1 MIRKTQTVAAL
12 ALTAV
17 IGAPAAAVAQD
28 QTRLGAFKYW
38 SAFTADA
45 PDGKVCWAATAP
57 VSTDYS
63 GESRSDVFLMVS
75 MWPSRG
81 IKNEVS
87 IISGYRMDEKR
98 TAQAKIGS
106 DTYSFFTSADGAWLE
121 TRREEDQMVKSMKA
135 GAKASVTGYSEGGS
149 RSNDSFSLL
158 GFTAAYKAA
167 QKACKG

>member
-12 ALTAV
+12 ALTAAV
-17 IGAPAAAVAQD
+17 CAPVAASAQE

-57 VSTDYS
+57 ISTDYS
-63 GESRSDVFLMVS
+63 GDSRGDVFLMVS

-81 IKNEVS
+81 IENEIS
-87 IISGYRMDEKR
+87 IISGYGFDEKR

-106 DTYSFFTSADGAWLE
+106 DNYSFFTSSDGAWLE
-121 TRREEDQMVKSMKA
+121 TRREETAMVKSMKA
-135 GAKASVTGYSEGGS
+135 GAKASVSGYSDAGS

-158 GFTAAYKAA
+158 GFTAAYNAA
-167 QKACKG
+167 KKACS

>member
-1 MIRKTQTVAAL
+1 MIRKTQTVVAL
-12 ALTAV
+12 ALTAAV
-17 IGAPAAAVAQD
+17 CAPAAVSAQD

-57 VSTDYS
+57 ISTDYS
-63 GESRSDVFLMVS
+63 GDSRGDVFLMVS

-81 IKNEVS
+81 IDNEIS
-87 IISGYRMDEKR
+87 IISGYGFDEKR

-106 DTYSFFTSADGAWLE
+106 DTYSFFTSSDGAWLE
-121 TRREEDQMVKSMKA
+121 TRREESAMVKSMKA
-135 GAKASVTGYSEGGS
+135 GAKASVTGYSDTGS

-158 GFTAAYKAA
+158 GFTAAYNAA
-167 QKACKG
+167 QKACK

>member
-1 MIRKTQTVAAL
+1 MTRKTQTVVAL
-12 ALTAV
+12 ALTAAV
-17 IGAPAAAVAQD
+17 CAPTAASAQD

-57 VSTDYS
+57 ISTDYS
-63 GESRSDVFLMVS
+63 GDSRGDVFLMVS

-81 IKNEVS
+81 IENEIS
-87 IISGYRMDEKR
+87 IIAGYGFDEKR

-106 DTYSFFTSADGAWLE
+106 ETYSFFTSSDGAWLE
-121 TRREEDQMVKSMKA
+121 TRREESAMVKSMKA
-135 GAKASVTGYSEGGS
+135 GAKASVTGYSDSGS

-158 GFTAAYKAA
+158 GFTAAYNAA
-167 QKACKG
+167 QKACK

>member
-1 MIRKTQTVAAL
+1 MIRKTQTVVAL
-12 ALTAV
+12 ALTAAV
-17 IGAPAAAVAQD
+17 CAPAAASAQD

-57 VSTDYS
+57 ISTDYS
-63 GESRSDVFLMVS
+63 GDSRGDVFLMVS

-81 IKNEVS
+81 IDNEIS
-87 IISGYRMDEKR
+87 IISGYGFDEKR

-106 DTYSFFTSADGAWLE
+106 DTYSFFTSSDGAWLE
-121 TRREEDQMVKSMKA
+121 TRREESAMVKSMKA
-135 GAKASVTGYSEGGS
+135 GAKASVTGYSDIGS

-158 GFTAAYKAA
+158 GFTAAYNAA
-167 QKACKG
+167 RKACK

>member
-12 ALTAV
+12 ALIAAV
-17 IGAPAAAVAQD
+17 GATAPAAAQE
-28 QTRLGAFKYW
+28 QTRLGAFKFW

-63 GESRSDVFLMVS
+63 GDSRGDVFLMVS

-81 IKNEVS
+81 IDNEIS
-87 IISGYRMDEKR
+87 IISGYPFDEKR

-106 DTYSFFTSADGAWLE
+106 DNYSFFTSSDGAWLE
-121 TRREEDQMVKSMKA
+121 TRREEAQMVKSMKA
-135 GAKASVTGYSEGGS
+135 GAKASVTGYSQGGS

-158 GFTAAYKAA
+158 GFTAAYNAA
-167 QKACKG
+167 KKACQG

>member
-12 ALTAV
+12 ALTAAV
-17 IGAPAAAVAQD
+17 CAPVAASAQE

-57 VSTDYS
+57 ISTDYS
-63 GESRSDVFLMVS
+63 GDSRGDVFLMVS
-75 MWPSRG
+75 MWPSRS
-81 IKNEVS
+81 IDNEIS
-87 IISGYRMDEKR
+87 IISGYGFDEKR

-106 DTYSFFTSADGAWLE
+106 ETYSFFTSSDGAWLE
-121 TRREEDQMVKSMKA
+121 TRREEASMVKSMKA
-135 GAKASVTGYSEGGS
+135 GAKASVTGYSNSGS

-158 GFTAAYKAA
+158 GFTAAYNAA
-167 QKACKG
+167 KKACK